1 MALMEY
7 MIIYDEGKK
16 IKERMRNVMDDGV
29 CQNQRL
35 LSVSVVNSQLCSLK
49 SLYIGF
55 NWTLGFI
62 FRLLNSFIF
71 I

>member
-29 CQNQRL
+29 CQNERV
-35 LSVSVVNSQLCSLK
+35 LSV
-49 SLYIGF
+49 
-55 NWTLGFI
+55 
-62 FRLLNSFIF
+62 
-71 I
+71 